1 VLILES
7 DQVGF
12 FSEEDTHFVNQLL
25 NQTLIALDNTR
36 LFRDIRRNRDRLEVI
51 LNNMDEAVILM
62 NDRGQIV
69 LANPGVRLLG
79 LMPNQLIDH
88 TIQELCQQDDLNLW
102 RRTGFDSPEAMLD
115 LIANINTLS
124 GSSSDVVY
132 TITGEQ
138 SLLYIERDIIP
149 ILGDRGTPIG
159 LLLIFHNKTQE
170 QELDQQRENISR
182 MIIHDLRSPLTAVT
196 TSMRLLQDLVPEDNE
211 FRPLVE
217 KTTDASQRAIRKLL
231 IRVDSLLDIS
241 RMESGELRLET
252 EPTELATLAD
262 NVCMELSPLANDL
275 QVTLLSDFPENL
287 PSVNID
293 ADKVERLLLNLVDNA
308 LKYSPEKT
316 TIAIRAAAETIG
328 SNTENQVV
336 RVEVIDQGPGIPD
349 DQKENLFGRFV
360 QVAGRQSVRRGVGLG
375 LAFCKMVADA
385 HGGRIWVEDNAGGGS
400 IFVFTLPVIIAKSEQ

>member
-1 VLILES
+1 
-7 DQVGF
+7 
-12 FSEEDTHFVNQLL
+12 
-25 NQTLIALDNTR
+25 
-36 LFRDIRRNRDRLEVI
+36 
-51 LNNMDEAVILM
+51 
-62 NDRGQIV
+62 
-69 LANPGVRLLG
+69 
-79 LMPNQLIDH
+79 
-88 TIQELCQQDDLNLW
+88 
-102 RRTGFDSPEAMLD
+102 
-115 LIANINTLS
+115 
-124 GSSSDVVY
+124 
-132 TITGEQ
+132 
-138 SLLYIERDIIP
+138 
-149 ILGDRGTPIG
+149 
-159 LLLIFHNKTQE
+159 
-170 QELDQQRENISR
+170 
-182 MIIHDLRSPLTAVT
+182 
-196 TSMRLLQDLVPEDNE
+196 MRLLQDLVPEDNE

-328 SNTENQVV
+328 PSTENQVV

>member
-1 VLILES
+1 
-7 DQVGF
+7 
-12 FSEEDTHFVNQLL
+12 
-25 NQTLIALDNTR
+25 
-36 LFRDIRRNRDRLEVI
+36 
-51 LNNMDEAVILM
+51 
-62 NDRGQIV
+62 
-69 LANPGVRLLG
+69 
-79 LMPNQLIDH
+79 
-88 TIQELCQQDDLNLW
+88 
-102 RRTGFDSPEAMLD
+102 
-115 LIANINTLS
+115 
-124 GSSSDVVY
+124 
-132 TITGEQ
+132 
-138 SLLYIERDIIP
+138 
-149 ILGDRGTPIG
+149 
-159 LLLIFHNKTQE
+159 
-170 QELDQQRENISR
+170 
-182 MIIHDLRSPLTAVT
+182 
-196 TSMRLLQDLVPEDNE
+196 MRLLQDLIPEDNE

-262 NVCMELSPLANDL
+262 NVCLELSPLANDL

-328 SNTENQVV
+328 PSTENQVV